1 MRVVIQFQCPDDMMN
16 ALAIVAGWRVLM
28 DPKRPAWGDIPVRWD
43 DANIPR
49 TSSPV
54 RFVPR
59 VVAPFGLRWGMVN
72 KWALV
77 SPSRIVS

>member
-1 MRVVIQFQCPDDMMN
+1 MQTARERNPEAWQNWQALIQ
-16 ALAIVAGWRVLM
+16 
-28 DPKRPAWGDIPVRWD
+28 
-43 DANIPR
+43 DANRWTDAHIPR

-77 SPSRIVS
+77 SPSRIAS